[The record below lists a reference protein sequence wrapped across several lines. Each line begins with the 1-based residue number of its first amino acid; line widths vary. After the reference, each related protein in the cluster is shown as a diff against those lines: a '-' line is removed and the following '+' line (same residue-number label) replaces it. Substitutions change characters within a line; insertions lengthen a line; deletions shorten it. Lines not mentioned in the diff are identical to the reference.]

1 MWKRKKGMKVT
12 KKYIDLNNLIE
23 YLPGNIQKSF
33 KIYVIIFVILFLFFI
48 LLFPTFI
55 LLSFIVLTSSLG
67 IVFIYEK
74 VINKK
79 IIHDEFLYFNLI
91 PYPCIVINDSCII
104 EYKNIMFEELFNL
117 YDPKDINLDTFMT
130 NDDLLK
136 IKNLFKDKNNII
148 QTEIEINLDNN
159 KTASLILKK
168 NKDIFSNRILAIL
181 IETTEQISI
190 KDQFHQSQKMQSVG
204 QLAGGIAHD
213 FNNVL
218 TAIIVSTDLLILRH
232 KPEDLTFKELQAIK
246 DNAQRAAGIVRQLL
260 AYSRQQNF
268 NIESILLTDVL
279 QEQTILL
286 NRLVGDKIKIKLK
299 HGIKLWKIRADLNQ
313 FETVI
318 TNLIINSRDAIEFQ
332 NIDGLIE
339 VETKNI
345 PKSKIP
351 RIYDIQLVKQD
362 YVLIKIEDNGTGIP
376 DEIKEKVFEPFYS
389 TKGHEGTG
397 LGLSMVYGIIKQ
409 LNGYIF
415 ISSPISKKGTI
426 FEIFIPREIVNDE
439 LNKSDIEKKDLIKVK
454 DITGTGNILIV
465 EDEDSVRT
473 FTKKA
478 LELSGYNITEA
489 YNGISALNIIRKS
502 EVTYDLIISDVMMP
516 EMDGPTMAKEIKKT
530 IPRQKILFISGYTEN
545 YHNDLLI
552 GDDTISFLNKPFTLE
567 ELNLTVKTIVVD

>member
-1 MWKRKKGMKVT
+1 MKET
-12 KKYIDLNNLIE
+12 KKYIDLNNLVE
-23 YLPGNIQKSF
+23 YLPGNIHKSF
-33 KIYVIIFVILFLFFI
+33 KVYVIIFVILFLFFI

-55 LLSFIVLTSSLG
+55 LLLFIVLTSSLG

-91 PYPCIVINDSCII
+91 PYPCIVINNSCII
-104 EYKNIMFEELFNL
+104 EYKNIMFEELFNS

-136 IKNLFKDKNNII
+136 IKSLFKDKNNII

-181 IETTEQISI
+181 IETTEQVSI

-268 NIESILLTDVL
+268 NIESISLTDVL

-530 IPRQKILFISGYTEN
+530 FPRQKILFISGYTEN
-545 YHNDLLI
+545 YHNDLLT

-567 ELNLTVKTIVVD
+567 ELNLTVKTIIVD

>member
-1 MWKRKKGMKVT
+1 MKET

-117 YDPKDINLDTFMT
+117 YDPKDINLDTFMK

-426 FEIFIPREIVNDE
+426 FEIFIPREMVNDE

-502 EVTYDLIISDVMMP
+502 EVNYDLIISDVMMP

-552 GDDTISFLNKPFTLE
+552 RDDTISFLNKPFTLE

>member
-1 MWKRKKGMKVT
+1 MKET

-23 YLPGNIQKSF
+23 YLLGNIHKSF

-55 LLSFIVLTSSLG
+55 LLLFIVLTSSLG

-104 EYKNIMFEELFNL
+104 EYKNIMFEELFNS
-117 YDPKDINLDTFMT
+117 YDPKDINLDTLMT

-136 IKNLFKDKNNII
+136 IKSLFKDKNNII

-181 IETTEQISI
+181 IETTEQVSI

-268 NIESILLTDVL
+268 NIESISLTDVL

-545 YHNDLLI
+545 YHNDLLT

-567 ELNLTVKTIVVD
+567 ELNLTVKTIIVD

>member
-1 MWKRKKGMKVT
+1 MKET

-23 YLPGNIQKSF
+23 YLLGNIHKSF

-55 LLSFIVLTSSLG
+55 LLLFIVLTSSLG

-104 EYKNIMFEELFNL
+104 EYKNIMFEELFNS
-117 YDPKDINLDTFMT
+117 YGPKDINLDTFMT

-181 IETTEQISI
+181 IETTEQVSI

-268 NIESILLTDVL
+268 NIESISLTDVL

-502 EVTYDLIISDVMMP
+502 EVNYDLIISDVMMP

-545 YHNDLLI
+545 YHNDLLT

-567 ELNLTVKTIVVD
+567 ELNLTVKTIIVD

>member
-1 MWKRKKGMKVT
+1 MKET

-136 IKNLFKDKNNII
+136 IKSLFKDKNNII

-426 FEIFIPREIVNDE
+426 FEIFIPREMVNDE

-473 FTKKA
+473 FIKKA

-502 EVTYDLIISDVMMP
+502 EVNYDLIISDVMMP

-552 GDDTISFLNKPFTLE
+552 RDDTISFLNKPFTLE

>member
-1 MWKRKKGMKVT
+1 MKET

-426 FEIFIPREIVNDE
+426 FEIFIPREMVNDE

-502 EVTYDLIISDVMMP
+502 EVNYDLIISDVMMP

>member
-1 MWKRKKGMKVT
+1 MKET

-23 YLPGNIQKSF
+23 YLPGNIHKSF
-33 KIYVIIFVILFLFFI
+33 KVYVIIFVILFLFFI

-55 LLSFIVLTSSLG
+55 LLLFIVLTSSLG

-91 PYPCIVINDSCII
+91 PYPCIVINDNCII
-104 EYKNIMFEELFNL
+104 EYKNIMFEKLFNS

-136 IKNLFKDKNNII
+136 IKSLFKDKNNII

-168 NKDIFSNRILAIL
+168 NKDIFSNRVLAIL
-181 IETTEQISI
+181 IETTEQVSI

-268 NIESILLTDVL
+268 NIESISLTDVL
-279 QEQTILL
+279 QEQAILL

-362 YVLIKIEDNGTGIP
+362 YVQIKIEDNGTGIP

-478 LELSGYNITEA
+478 LELSGYSITEA

-545 YHNDLLI
+545 YHNDLLT

-567 ELNLTVKTIVVD
+567 ELNLTVKTIIVD

>member
-1 MWKRKKGMKVT
+1 MKET

-23 YLPGNIQKSF
+23 YLPGNIHKSF
-33 KIYVIIFVILFLFFI
+33 KVYVIIFVILFLFFI

-55 LLSFIVLTSSLG
+55 LLLFIVLTSSLG

-91 PYPCIVINDSCII
+91 PYPCIVINDNCII
-104 EYKNIMFEELFNL
+104 EYKNIMFEKLFNS

-136 IKNLFKDKNNII
+136 IKSLFKDKNNII

-168 NKDIFSNRILAIL
+168 NKDIFSNRVLAIL
-181 IETTEQISI
+181 IETTEQVSI

-268 NIESILLTDVL
+268 NIESISLTDVL
-279 QEQTILL
+279 QEQAILL

-545 YHNDLLI
+545 YHNDLLT

-567 ELNLTVKTIVVD
+567 ELNLTVKTIIVD

>member
-1 MWKRKKGMKVT
+1 MKET

-136 IKNLFKDKNNII
+136 IKNLFKDKNTII

-426 FEIFIPREIVNDE
+426 FEIFIPREMVNDE

-502 EVTYDLIISDVMMP
+502 EVNYDLIISDVMMP